1 MKPTIETEHEESKY
15 PPRGTVPFD
24 ERPTCTIAEACYAM
38 GLGKTKF
45 YELMGDGA
53 IETTRVG
60 RRRLV
65 RVPSLLAFLN
75 RDATLVR

>member
-1 MKPTIETEHEESKY
+1 MKAHEVSTQPKSTI
-15 PPRGTVPFD
+15 RFD
-24 ERPTCTIAEACYAM
+24 ERPTCTIAEACSAA

-53 IETTRVG
+53 VETIRIG

-65 RVPSLLAFLN
+65 RVPSLLGFLN
-75 RDATLVR
+75 RTETEH